1 MDSGDFP
8 GSPVVK
14 TSPYKVG
21 ECRLIPGW
29 GVKSPHA
36 SWLENQNIKNNR
48 SNIVTNS
55 KKTFLHFFQKIKISE
70 WILDALVPETSS
82 VLSLLWLPNWSSRPS
97 CGPLELTE
105 LGVGVRGA
113 DRPVSLL

>member
-55 KKTFLHFFQKIKISE
+55 KKTFVHFFQKIKIRMDSGCFGTRDILCSE
-70 WILDALVPETSS
+70 P
-82 VLSLLWLPNWSSRPS
+82 
-97 CGPLELTE
+97 
-105 LGVGVRGA
+105 
-113 DRPVSLL
+113 PVVS